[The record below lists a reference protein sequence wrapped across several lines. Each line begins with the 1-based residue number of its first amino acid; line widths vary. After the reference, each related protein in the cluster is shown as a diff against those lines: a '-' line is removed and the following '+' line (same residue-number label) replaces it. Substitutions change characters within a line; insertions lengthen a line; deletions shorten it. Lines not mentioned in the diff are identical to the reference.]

1 MIEEAVVPIYEYF
14 CKDCRKRVSVF
25 FRSYA
30 AVGDPVCP
38 ECGGTKLER
47 RFSRVVVRRGSGP
60 QPESASEEDWGGDD
74 FGGYPSDPEFGGGFG
89 DDFGLD
95 EDADPR
101 ELARWARQ
109 MSAEMGEP
117 LDLELDS
124 ALADMERGADPD
136 EVMSRLEESDPEP
149 EG

>member
-14 CKDCRKRVSVF
+14 CQDCRKRVSVF

-74 FGGYPSDPEFGGGFG
+74 FG
-89 DDFGLD
+89 LD

-136 EVMSRLEESDPEP
+136 EVMSRLEESEPDPE
-149 EG
+149 G

>member
-1 MIEEAVVPIYEYF
+1 MPIYEYL
-14 CKDCRKRVSVF
+14 CRDCRKRVSVF

-30 AVGDPVCP
+30 AVGDPACP

-47 RFSRVVVRRGSGP
+47 RFSRVVVRRGGAA
-60 QPESASEEDWGGDD
+60 QAEGAGDDDFDGD
-74 FGGYPSDPEFGGGFG
+74 FGGFPGGDEFGGGLG

-101 ELARWARQ
+101 DLARWARH
-109 MSAEMGEP
+109 MSAQMGEP
-117 LDLELDS
+117 LDPELDS

-149 EG
+149 ES